1 MKQPIVTLS
10 AAEAEFVA
18 ACEAAREILWMRG
31 ILHDMGYP
39 QMESSILFEDNT
51 ACISL
56 ATSQGKHD
64 RMKHID
70 VRYHFL
76 KEQVKQGTVQIV
88 HIPGT
93 EQRADILT
101 KDICVA
107 DIFLTH
113 QPKVLGTRF

>member
-1 MKQPIVTLS
+1 MLHFERMMIVNHIRVVVLVLVAILTFSFRFVSMKQPIVTLS

-51 ACISL
+51 ACIFL

-64 RMKHID
+64 RIVSCHYYD
-70 VRYHFL
+70 PYLSFTCAGTAPFCHF
-76 KEQVKQGTVQIV
+76 
-88 HIPGT
+88 
-93 EQRADILT
+93 A
-101 KDICVA
+101 
-107 DIFLTH
+107 
-113 QPKVLGTRF
+113 

>member
-1 MKQPIVTLS
+1 
-10 AAEAEFVA
+10 
-18 ACEAAREILWMRG
+18 MRG

-39 QMESSILFEDNT
+39 QMESSILFEDNNT

-76 KEQVKQGTVQIV
+76 KEQVKQGTVQIDK
-88 HIPGT
+88 
-93 EQRADILT
+93 QRADILT
-101 KDICVA
+101 KDMCC
-107 DIFLTH
+107 
-113 QPKVLGTRF
+113 

>member
-1 MKQPIVTLS
+1 MLDVN
-10 AAEAEFVA
+10 
-18 ACEAAREILWMRG
+18 W
-31 ILHDMGYP
+31 
-39 QMESSILFEDNT
+39 
-51 ACISL
+51 SL
-56 ATSQGKHD
+56 Q
-64 RMKHID
+64 
-70 VRYHFL
+70 
-76 KEQVKQGTVQIV
+76 